1 MRYFVEERKMQHL
14 NTIVIGGGQAGLA
27 TSYYLQQQQVE
38 HIVFEQASQAGN
50 AWRNSRWDSFS
61 LLTPN
66 WTLQMPGAEYLGD
79 DPDGFLPRGEI
90 VAYFEDYLKRFD
102 LPVQYGVRV
111 TAVEHLAD
119 SGKYQITTDRDV
131 WLADHVVMATGL
143 FQGPKK
149 PAFAENLSS
158 RITQLH
164 SSAYRNPQSLPDGA
178 VLVVGS
184 AQSGCQITEEL
195 YESGRKVYL
204 CVGSAGRAPR
214 RYRGKDVFDWLK
226 QAGFFDRTVDKLPSP
241 KAKFSGNP
249 HLSGKDGGHTINLHQ
264 FVRDGVQ
271 LLGRI
276 TSGENET
283 VMLADDLHESLAK
296 VDKFEADVV
305 KIIDDFIA
313 KNGIDL
319 PAESL
324 PDLRDGYAVENIR
337 ELDLVSA
344 GINTIIWAQGYT
356 FDFSLVKL
364 PVTDADG
371 YPIQQRGV
379 TNYPGLY
386 FVGMPWLSKYKSGLL
401 VGVGEDAAYV
411 ASHIASS

>member
-1 MRYFVEERKMQHL
+1 MRHL
-14 NTIVIGGGQAGLA
+14 NTIVIGGGQAGFA
-27 TSYYLQQQQVE
+27 TSYFLQQQRVE
-38 HIVFEQASQAGN
+38 HVVFEQASQAGN

-66 WTLQMPGAEYLGD
+66 WTLQMPGAEYQGD

-90 VAYFEDYLKRFD
+90 VAYFEDYVKRFD
-102 LPVQYGVRV
+102 LPVQYGERV

-119 SGKYQITTDRDV
+119 SGKYQVTTDHAV
-131 WLADHVVMATGL
+131 FQAEHVVVATGL

-164 SSAYRNPQSLPDGA
+164 SRAYRNPRSLPDGA

-214 RYRGKDVFDWLK
+214 RYRGRDVFDWLK

-249 HLSGKDGGHTINLHQ
+249 HLSGRDGGHTINLHQ
-264 FVRDGVQ
+264 FVRAGVQ

-283 VMLADDLHESLAK
+283 VALAGDLHESLAK

-324 PDLRDGYAVENIR
+324 PDLRDGYSVEIVR
-337 ELDLVSA
+337 ELDLA
-344 GINTIIWAQGYT
+344 AKGINTIIWAQGYS

-364 PVTDADG
+364 PVTDSDG

-401 VGVGEDAAYV
+401 VGVGEDAAYI
-411 ASHIASS
+411 AAHITTS

>member
-1 MRYFVEERKMQHL
+1 MQHL
-14 NTIVIGGGQAGLA
+14 NTIIIGGGQAGLA

-38 HIVFEQASQAGN
+38 HVVFEQAAQAGN

-66 WTLQMPGAEYLGD
+66 WTLQMPGAEYQGD

-90 VAYFEDYLKRFD
+90 VAYFEDYVKRFD

-111 TAVEHLAD
+111 TAVEHVAD
-119 SGKYQITTDRDV
+119 SGKYQVTTDRGV
-131 WLADHVVMATGL
+131 WLADHVVVATGL

-214 RYRGKDVFDWLK
+214 RYRGRDVFDWLK
-226 QAGFFDRTVDKLPSP
+226 QAGFFDRTVDKLPTP

-271 LLGRI
+271 LMGRI

-283 VMLADDLHESLAK
+283 VMLAGDLHESLAK

-337 ELDLVSA
+337 ELDLASA
-344 GINTIIWAQGYT
+344 GINTILWAQGYT
-356 FDFSLVKL
+356 FDFSLIKL

-401 VGVGEDAAYV
+401 VGVGEDSAYI